1 MPSRAQCDATLNE
14 RDLLGHAEAAGF
26 VELHVE
32 LVIDV
37 EPGTWVEDWD
47 RLLGTAPNPNART
60 TGEAI
65 AAALTSEDAE
75 RFEATCDL
83 WSTPVKA

>member
-37 EPGTWVEDWD
+37 EPGTCPSYLAKV
-47 RLLGTAPNPNART
+47 GVAGSNPVVR
-60 TGEAI
+60 
-65 AAALTSEDAE
+65 
-75 RFEATCDL
+75 
-83 WSTPVKA
+83 